1 MRKILLAFLVIP
13 FAAFSQSLSLDVQ
26 SNYVFGEATD
36 GNVLKAYITVNNNST
51 RDINVIAS
59 REEINLVSG
68 TQNYFC
74 WGINCYPPN
83 VSVSLFGETIT
94 QNGTNTSFYGDYEPK
109 GNPGTSLIK
118 YCFFDELNPTD
129 SACALITYNASPL
142 SISENK
148 NVQSFKISPNPAKSL
163 MTLSFESN
171 TNNNEVVFYNI
182 MGQIVKS
189 VKLNGR
195 LGNEIIGLD
204 DIQNGVYFVTL
215 QSNGKS
221 LKTQRLVVS
230 K

>member
-1 MRKILLAFLVIP
+1 MKKILLALLIFPSFV
-13 FAAFSQSLSLDVQ
+13 FGQSLNLDVQ

-36 GNVLKAYITVNNNST
+36 GNVLKAYITVNNTST
-51 RDINVIAS
+51 RNINVIAS
-59 REEINLVSG
+59 REEISLVSG

-83 VSVSLFGETIT
+83 VSISLFGEPIASNT
-94 QNGTNTSFYGDYEPK
+94 NNTSFYGDYEPK
-109 GNPGTSLIK
+109 GNPGISYIK
-118 YCFFDELNPTD
+118 YCFYDESNPTD
-129 SACALITYNASPL
+129 SACALITYDASPL

-148 NVQSFKISPNPAKSL
+148 DVQSFKISPNPAKSL

-171 TNNNEVVFYNI
+171 TTNNEVVFYNI

-195 LGNEIIGLD
+195 LGSEIIGLD

-221 LKTQRLVVS
+221 LKTQRLIVS